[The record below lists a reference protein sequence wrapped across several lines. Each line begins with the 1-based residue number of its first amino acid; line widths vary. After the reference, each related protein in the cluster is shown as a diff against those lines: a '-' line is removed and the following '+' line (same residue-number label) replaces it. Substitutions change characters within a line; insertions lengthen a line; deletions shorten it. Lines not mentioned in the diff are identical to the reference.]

1 MNVQQYSIDRLYNQS
16 FVRTGRRMV
25 SLAFR
30 TGRASDIEKEGKNK
44 MTKIDI
50 ISGFLG
56 AGKTTFIKKL
66 LEEAI
71 AGEQVVLIENE
82 FGEIGIDGGFLKDSG
97 IEIREMNSGCI
108 CCSLVGDFGTSLAE
122 VLTQYKPERIIIE
135 PSGVGKLSDV
145 MKAVIDVSADM
156 NVELNSAVT
165 IVDAAKCKMY
175 MKNFGEFFNN
185 QIENAGTIVLSRTD
199 ITDASKIQKDVDMIR
214 EKNANAVIIT
224 TPLDQLGGSQLLEI
238 IEKKDT
244 MLDDLLAEVR
254 ESRHHDGHGEE
265 CCGHHHGHDEE
276 CHEHHHDHDEECHEH
291 HHDHDEECHEHH
303 HHGHDEECH
312 EHHHGHDE
320 ECHGHHHHDHD
331 EECHEHHHGHDE
343 ECHGHHHHDGCGHEH
358 HHHHAD
364 EVFTSWGMETIVPV
378 THEQLEDILKRL
390 SSTREFGDV
399 LRAKGMLPTENPGEW
414 LYFDLVPEQYEIR
427 QGRPDYTGKV
437 CVIGA
442 SLKEEELNSVF
453 GRG

>member
-1 MNVQQYSIDRLYNQS
+1 
-16 FVRTGRRMV
+16 
-25 SLAFR
+25 
-30 TGRASDIEKEGKNK
+30 
-44 MTKIDI
+44 MTKIDL
-50 ISGFLG
+50 ISGILG

-82 FGEIGIDGGFLKDSG
+82 FGEIGIDGGFLKDAG

-108 CCSLVGDFGTSLAE
+108 CCSLVGDFGASLAE
-122 VLTQYKPERIIIE
+122 VITKYRPERIIIE

-145 MKAVIDVSADM
+145 VKAVVDVSADM
-156 NVELNSAVT
+156 EVELNSAVT

-199 ITDASKIQKDVDMIR
+199 ITDAAKVQKDVDMLR
-214 EKNANAVIIT
+214 EKNRDAVIIT
-224 TPLDQLGGSQLLEI
+224 TPLAELSGAQLLEI
-238 IEKKDT
+238 IEKHDT

-254 ESRHHDGHGEE
+254 ESRQHHDGECHEHHHHEGEE
-265 CCGHHHGHDEE
+265 CHGHHHDGEE
-276 CHEHHHDHDEECHEH
+276 CHEHHHDGEECHGHHHHEGEECHGHHHDGEECHEH
-291 HHDHDEECHEHH
+291 HHDGEECYEHHHDGECHEHH
-303 HHGHDEECH
+303 HDGEECH
-312 EHHHGHDE
+312 DHHHGHG
-320 ECHGHHHHDHD
+320 CCGHDHD
-331 EECHEHHHGHDE
+331 
-343 ECHGHHHHDGCGHEH
+343 
-358 HHHHAD
+358 HHHAD

-378 THEQLEDILKRL
+378 THDQLEDILKRL
-390 SSTREFGDV
+390 AHTEEFGQV

-427 QGRPDYTGKV
+427 EGRPDYTGKV

-442 SLKEEELNSVF
+442 SLEEEALNSVF
-453 GRG
+453 GRS

>member
-1 MNVQQYSIDRLYNQS
+1 
-16 FVRTGRRMV
+16 MV
-25 SLAFR
+25 LLAYWA
-30 TGRASDIEKEGKNK
+30 GRASDTEKEGKNK

-156 NVELNSAVT
+156 DVELNSAVT

-320 ECHGHHHHDHD
+320 ECHEHHHHDV
-331 EECHEHHHGHDE
+331 
-343 ECHGHHHHDGCGHEH
+343 CGHEH

-390 SSTREFGDV
+390 SSTSEFGDV